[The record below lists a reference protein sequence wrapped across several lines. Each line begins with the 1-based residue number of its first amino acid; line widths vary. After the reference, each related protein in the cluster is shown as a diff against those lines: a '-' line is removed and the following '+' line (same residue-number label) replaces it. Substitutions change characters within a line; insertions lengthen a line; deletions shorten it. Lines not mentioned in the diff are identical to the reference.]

1 AGVGGARPPATG
13 GDRGAS
19 CNPPETG
26 ITLPPGFCATVF
38 ADGLG
43 HARHMAMT
51 DDGVLYVNTWS
62 GAYYRRFPPPTGAFI
77 VALKD
82 NDG

>member
-1 AGVGGARPPATG
+1 
-13 GDRGAS
+13 
-19 CNPPETG
+19 
-26 ITLPPGFCATVF
+26 ATVF

-82 NDG
+82 NDGDGRADQVVRFGPTAAQGNAGGDGIALWRDAL